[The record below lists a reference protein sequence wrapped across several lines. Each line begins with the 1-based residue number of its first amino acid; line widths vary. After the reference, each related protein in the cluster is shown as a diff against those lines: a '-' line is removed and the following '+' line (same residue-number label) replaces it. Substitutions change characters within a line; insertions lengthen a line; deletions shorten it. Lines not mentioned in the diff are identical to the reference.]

1 MTLLCKWY
9 YENHSRLVA
18 LMAAASPDL
27 EKQGFLAVVFVI
39 REYSVQQEGTFL
51 KTESFLLLK
60 SKLSLLSL
68 LLVISPLCEWQIH
81 GSN

>member
-39 REYSVQQEGTFL
+39 RAAYSRRGRF
-51 KTESFLLLK
+51 
-60 SKLSLLSL
+60 
-68 LLVISPLCEWQIH
+68 
-81 GSN
+81 